1 MKKIAFMFAVAAMA
15 VACGNEVALTAED
28 SAAVETALNDSIAAE
43 IAAVQ
48 APVAPEA
55 LAEDADDEA
64 KAAFEEATKAYE
76 AAVAKYTEDTAAIA
90 ATKEARLAANLAA
103 ALDAKKN
110 AGENAD
116 STKNEENK

>member
-28 SAAVETALNDSIAAE
+28 SAAVENALNDSIAAE
-43 IAAVQ
+43 IAAVK
-48 APVAPEA
+48 APEFVVNEG
-55 LAEDADDEA
+55 EDSAA
-64 KAAFEEATKAYE
+64 VKAAFD
-76 AAVAKYTEDTAAIA
+76 AAVEQYSKDTAAIA

-116 STKNEENK
+116 STENK